1 MATAKPLSVSRRVGP
16 RPRRGRKVLVIAVIL
31 AALLFAA
38 FWSTV
43 SSYAVAGA
51 SVGARVACSCR
62 YLGGRQLADCRKD
75 FEPGMGIVM
84 LSEDSAAKSITAR
97 VPLLSRE
104 TATFR
109 EGEGCMLES
118 WRH

>member
-1 MATAKPLSVSRRVGP
+1 MATAKPLNESRRA
-16 RPRRGRKVLVIAVIL
+16 RPRLRRVRKVVVIAVII
-31 AALLFAA
+31 AGLLLAA

-43 SSYAVAGA
+43 RSYAVAGA

-75 FEPGMGIVM
+75 FEPGMGLVM
-84 LSEDSAAKSITAR
+84 LSEDAAAKSVTAR

-109 EGEGCMLES
+109 DGEGCMLET

>member
-1 MATAKPLSVSRRVGP
+1 VV
-16 RPRRGRKVLVIAVIL
+16 VIAAIV
-31 AALLFAA
+31 AAVLLAA

-43 SSYAVAGA
+43 RSYAVAGA

-75 FEPGMGIVM
+75 FEPGMGIVV
-84 LSEDSAAKSITAR
+84 LSEDLAAKSVTAR

-104 TATFR
+104 TATFV
-109 EGEGCMLES
+109 EGEGCLMEP

>member
-1 MATAKPLSVSRRVGP
+1 MATAKPLTQSQHPGARSRRV
-16 RPRRGRKVLVIAVIL
+16 RKVAVIAVFL
-31 AALLFAA
+31 AGLLLAA
-38 FWSTV
+38 FWSV
-43 SSYAVAGA
+43 VRSHAVAGA

-75 FEPGMGIVM
+75 FEAGMGLVV
-84 LSEDSAAKSITAR
+84 LSEDAAAKSVTAR

-104 TATFR
+104 TAIFR
-109 EGEGCMLES
+109 EGEGCLLET